1 MPIETEAWVLR
12 RARDGESGP
21 AHLELDT
28 IRLPDLAPDQ
38 MLVEPL
44 YGCWEGNMTHALL
57 RDPIDVC
64 ALREEDPV
72 VLGNAATVR
81 IVEVGREVRDVRPG
95 DRAVLSAIGSQDA
108 HGFMIQAYAYDA
120 PGTIGMLAKRVP
132 LRRRN
137 LLYVLGETSYSMRD
151 WAAFSLRFPTA
162 WANWRLAFGAYRL
175 QMTERLCPEPFVVGW
190 GGGVTLAEL
199 LLAKQHGCRV
209 AMIASRPE
217 RLAQIAALGIVP
229 IDRRQFPDLDFDEAR
244 YARDAD
250 YRRAYKRSEESFL
263 DALRTAGEGRE
274 VAIFLDHVG
283 APVFRAT
290 VKALGRQ
297 GVIAT
302 AGWRRGM
309 KTTLL
314 RAIECINHHLYVHS
328 HGAREDEGVE
338 AILHGEATGWMPP
351 PEPAISPW
359 ERIGEFA
366 DECAADRVASYFPMF
381 AVNGAVS
388 DGGARLA
395 GDVVRRGE
403 TTSPRAELHDVG

>member
-1 MPIETEAWVLR
+1 MPLETEAWVLH
-12 RARDGESGP
+12 RARPDETGP
-21 AHLELDT
+21 ARLVRET
-28 IRLPDLAPDQ
+28 ITLPDLRPDQ
-38 MLVEPL
+38 MLAEPL
-44 YGCWEGNMTHALL
+44 HGCWEGNMTHALL
-57 RDPIDVC
+57 RDPVDVC
-64 ALREEDPV
+64 ALRGEDPV
-72 VLGNAATVR
+72 VLGNAGTVR
-81 IVEVGREVRDVRPG
+81 VVEVGREVKDVRPG
-95 DRAVLSAIGSQDA
+95 DVAILSAIGSQDA
-108 HGFMIQAYAYDA
+108 HGFMIQAFAYDA
-120 PGTIGMLAKRVP
+120 PGTIGMLAKQVP
-132 LRRRN
+132 LVRRN
-137 LLYVLGETSYSMRD
+137 LLYVLGETAYSTRE

-162 WANWRLAFGAYRL
+162 WANWRLAYGAFRL

-244 YARDAD
+244 YAADGD
-250 YRRAYKRSEESFL
+250 YRRAYRRSEETFL

-351 PEPAISPW
+351 PDPTSCAW
-359 ERIGEFA
+359 ADVADFA
-366 DECAADRVASYFPMF
+366 ADCAADRVASYFPTF
-381 AVNGAVS
+381 AVNASADV
-388 DGGARLA
+388 RA
-395 GDVVRRGE
+395 GERPQRAGS
-403 TTSPRAELHDVG
+403 TSAALVPPSA

>member
-21 AHLELDT
+21 AHLELDG
-28 IRLPDLAPDQ
+28 IRLPELAPDQ

-57 RDPIDVC
+57 RDPVDVC
-64 ALREEDPV
+64 AMREEDPV
-72 VLGNAATVR
+72 VLGNAGTVR
-81 IVEVGREVRDVRPG
+81 VVEVGRDVRDVRPG
-95 DRAVLSAIGSQDA
+95 DRAILSAIGSQDA
-108 HGFMIQAYAYDA
+108 HGFMIQAFAYDA

-137 LLYVLGETSYSMRD
+137 LLHVLGETGHSMRD

-229 IDRRQFPDLDFDEAR
+229 VDRRQFPDLDFDDER

-250 YRRAYKRSEESFL
+250 YRRAYKRSEETFL
-263 DALRTAGEGRE
+263 DALRTAGEGRA

-314 RAIECINHHLYVHS
+314 RAIECIAHHTFVHT
-328 HGAREDEGVE
+328 HGARDDEGVE

-351 PEPAISPW
+351 PDPVTCPW

-366 DECAADRVASYFPMF
+366 DDCAADRVASYFPIF
-381 AVNGAVS
+381 AVNGAADDRGSRVAAP
-388 DGGARLA
+388 GAHHHA
-395 GDVVRRGE
+395 
-403 TTSPRAELHDVG
+403 TTSLHCELRRAG

>member
-1 MPIETEAWVLR
+1 MPLETEAWVLH
-12 RARDGESGP
+12 RARPDEAGAP
-21 AHLELDT
+21 ARLALET
-28 IRLPDLAPDQ
+28 ITLPDLRPDQ
-38 MLVEPL
+38 LLAEPL

-57 RDPIDVC
+57 RDPVDVC
-64 ALREEDPV
+64 AMRGEDPV
-72 VLGNAATVR
+72 VLGNAGTVR
-81 IVEVGREVRDVRPG
+81 VLEVGRDVEDVRPG
-95 DRAVLSAIGSQDA
+95 DVAILSAIGSQDE
-108 HGFMIQAYAYDA
+108 HGFMIQAFAYDA
-120 PGTIGMLAKRVP
+120 PGTIGMLARHVP
-132 LRRRN
+132 LTRRN
-137 LLYVLGETSYSMRD
+137 LLYVLRETIYSARD

-162 WANWRLAFGAYRL
+162 WANWRLAYGAYRL

-229 IDRRQFPDLDFDEAR
+229 IDRRAFPDLDFDDER
-244 YARDAD
+244 YARDGD
-250 YRRAYKRSEESFL
+250 YRKAYRRSEETFL
-263 DALRTAGEGRE
+263 DALRTAGGGRE

-338 AILHGEATGWMPP
+338 AIEHGEATGWMPP
-351 PEPAISPW
+351 PEREVCAW
-359 ERIGEFA
+359 RDLADFA
-366 DECAADRVASYFPMF
+366 AACAADRVASYFPSF
-381 AVNGAVS
+381 AVAA
-388 DGGARLA
+388 DLPEQLAARGGRPA
-395 GDVVRRGE
+395 
-403 TTSPRAELHDVG
+403 HDVPSTTAIAR

>member
-1 MPIETEAWVLR
+1 MPLETEAWVLH
-12 RARDGESGP
+12 RAQPDDTGP
-21 AHLELDT
+21 ARLVLET
-28 IRLPDLAPDQ
+28 IHLPDLRPDQ
-38 MLVEPL
+38 ILVEPL

-57 RDPIDVC
+57 RDPLDVC
-64 ALREEDPV
+64 AMRGEDPV
-72 VLGNAATVR
+72 VLGNAGTVR
-81 IVEVGREVRDVRPG
+81 VLEVGREVRDVRAG
-95 DRAVLSAIGSQDA
+95 DVAILSAIGSQDE

-120 PGTIGMLAKRVP
+120 PGTIGMLARRVP
-132 LRRRN
+132 LVRRN
-137 LLYVLGETSYSMRD
+137 LLHVLHGSSHAPLA

-162 WANWRLAFGAYRL
+162 WANWRLAWGAYRL

-229 IDRRQFPDLDFDEAR
+229 IDRRAFPDLDFDEAR
-244 YARDAD
+244 YASDGD
-250 YRRAYKRSEESFL
+250 YRKAYKRSEETFL
-263 DALRTAGEGRE
+263 DALRTAGAGRQ

-290 VKALGRQ
+290 AKALGRQ

-328 HGAREDEGVE
+328 HGAREDEAVE
-338 AILHGEATGWMPP
+338 AIEHAEATGWMPP
-351 PEPAISPW
+351 PGPDVCAW
-359 ERIGEFA
+359 GDLADFA
-366 DECAADRVASYFPMF
+366 DDCAADRVASYFPTF
-381 AVNGAVS
+381 AVAGELPVRVARPR
-388 DGGARLA
+388 RLA
-395 GDVVRRGE
+395 
-403 TTSPRAELHDVG
+403 SRAGGLAALAV